1 MDKDADAILHLRG
14 LSRLCLHTC
23 RYILEKLT
31 KGLNVI
37 LQLFYRHLNFCVDCG
52 SEPNPDLDPEAELTC
67 RIQIRKISF
76 WIQTN
81 AISNTGTVVGNVFL
95 KNDVF
100 EKQAKIF
107 LLSYK
112 TVRINVKEDLKVFEL
127 LHLKNNLG
135 NKKR

>member
-1 MDKDADAILHLRG
+1 
-14 LSRLCLHTC
+14 
-23 RYILEKLT
+23 
-31 KGLNVI
+31 
-37 LQLFYRHLNFCVDCG
+37 
-52 SEPNPDLDPEAELTC
+52 
-67 RIQIRKISF
+67 
-76 WIQTN
+76 
-81 AISNTGTVVGNVFL
+81 VVGNVFL